1 MEFLKKLFDGKA
13 LTYEELEAAVNGAG
27 IKLADI
33 SSGYAGQGD
42 LEAKERE
49 LKAANESI
57 RELTGKLKGFDGV
70 DVEGLKADVKSWETK
85 YNNDMRALKKA
96 AAVDMAVM
104 KAGARNAKAVKA
116 LIDMDKVTVKDDGT
130 IEGLDIEKIKETD
143 GYLFNVETVTTEGNG
158 VAAGRAADGA
168 ENLND
173 VIAKA
178 MGII

>member
-13 LTYEELEAAVNGAG
+13 LTYEELETAVNGAG
-27 IKLADI
+27 IKLADV
-33 SSGYAGQGD
+33 SSGYAGQGE
-42 LEAKERE
+42 LEVKERE

-57 RELTGKLKGFDGV
+57 RELTGKLKGVDGV

-116 LIDMDKVTVKDDGT
+116 LIDMEKVTVKDDGT

-158 VAAGRAADGA
+158 VAAGRAADGT

>member
-13 LTYEELEAAVNGAG
+13 LTYEELETAVNGAG
-27 IKLADI
+27 IKLADV

-57 RELTGKLKGFDGV
+57 RELTGKLK
-70 DVEGLKADVKSWETK
+70 GLKADVKSWETK

>member
-1 MEFLKKLFDGKA
+1 
-13 LTYEELEAAVNGAG
+13 
-27 IKLADI
+27 
-33 SSGYAGQGD
+33 
-42 LEAKERE
+42 
-49 LKAANESI
+49 
-57 RELTGKLKGFDGV
+57 
-70 DVEGLKADVKSWETK
+70 
-85 YNNDMRALKKA
+85 MRALKKA

-158 VAAGRAADGA
+158 VAAGRAADGT